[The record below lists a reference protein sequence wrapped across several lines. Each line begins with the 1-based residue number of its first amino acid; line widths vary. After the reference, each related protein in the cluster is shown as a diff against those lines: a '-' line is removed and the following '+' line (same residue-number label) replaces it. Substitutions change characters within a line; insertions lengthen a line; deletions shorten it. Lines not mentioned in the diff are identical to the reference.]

1 MRLLTRITFAASVL
15 LALPLLGGCSGSAA
29 TQAAEAQRLLQV
41 DRAFAASSLDQGT
54 AAAFFANMTEDAL
67 QLPANA
73 VPVQG
78 RKRIRDRLGNLGAQ
92 VLDWTPQQA
101 EVSRSLDLGWT
112 WGEWRLYRSAASKE
126 VIARGKYL
134 NVWKR
139 GSDGVWKLA
148 ADIGNQLEEVP
159 PESAP
164 SS

>member
-1 MRLLTRITFAASVL
+1 MRLLTGITLAVSLSASS
-15 LALPLLGGCSGSAA
+15 LLGACSGSAA
-29 TQAAEAQRLLQV
+29 TQAAEAQRLLQT
-41 DRAFAASSLDQGT
+41 DRAFAAASLEQGT

-73 VPVQG
+73 APVKG
-78 RKRIRDRLGNLGAQ
+78 RKRIRDRLDSLGAQ

-101 EVSRSLDLGWT
+101 EVSRALDFGWT

-134 NVWKR
+134 NVWRR
-139 GSDGVWKLA
+139 GADGAWKLA
-148 ADIGNQLEEVP
+148 ADIGNQAEDP
-159 PESAP
+159 TQQSAP

>member
-1 MRLLTRITFAASVL
+1 MRLLTGITFAALL
-15 LALPLLGGCSGSAA
+15 LASPLLGACSGSTS
-29 TQAAEAQRLLQV
+29 TQAAETQHLLQT
-41 DRAFAASSLDQGT
+41 DRSFAAASLEQGT

-73 VPVQG
+73 APVQG
-78 RKRIRDRLGNLGAQ
+78 RKRVRDRLDSLGAQ

-101 EVSRSLDLGWT
+101 EVSRALDLGWT

-139 GSDGVWKLA
+139 GADGAWKLA
-148 ADIGNQLEEVP
+148 ADIGNQAEDPALQT
-159 PESAP
+159 AP
-164 SS
+164 SP